1 MLGQLV
7 FSHSDNLSK
16 TLQKRDISAAG
27 AQGVVSMTLKTL
39 EKIRHDTDFQLFW
52 LKATKI
58 ANELGIEEPQ
68 PPRRRKAPR
77 RFETGNAPPEFPSTV
92 EDHFRRIYFE
102 ALDLVLQGI
111 RERFDQPGYQIY
123 CKLECL
129 LLKAA
134 QNVDH
139 SDELR
144 FVLEHY
150 SNDFKSDLLKLHLDL
165 FTANFVTPDI
175 DRTSITLQ
183 DVITYAKTL
192 TEAQKDL
199 MSEVCLLLKLILVM
213 PATNAVSERS
223 FSALRRIKTFLRTT
237 MTQCRL
243 NNLMVLNI
251 HKDHCE
257 QLDLIDVANTFVAG
271 SEHRLSLF
279 GRFLHE

>member
-27 AQGVVSMTLKTL
+27 AVSMTLKTL

-68 PPRRRKAPR
+68 PSRRRKAPR

-139 SDELR
+139 NDELR

-150 SNDFKSDLLKLHLDL
+150 SNDFKSDLL
-165 FTANFVTPDI
+165 N
-175 DRTSITLQ
+175 
-183 DVITYAKTL
+183 
-192 TEAQKDL
+192 
-199 MSEVCLLLKLILVM
+199 
-213 PATNAVSERS
+213 
-223 FSALRRIKTFLRTT
+223 
-237 MTQCRL
+237 
-243 NNLMVLNI
+243 
-251 HKDHCE
+251 
-257 QLDLIDVANTFVAG
+257 
-271 SEHRLSLF
+271 LSLQQT
-279 GRFLHE
+279 L